1 MTIVPR
7 VTTDLPEQMY
17 AAFIR
22 ECGPPDVIRFDT
34 MPVPRPGPTD
44 VLVRVEAVSV
54 NHVDTFVRSGAYATA
69 RPFPFV
75 VGRDLVGTVA
85 VRGAGVVGFEVGDRV
100 WCNSLGHAGRQG
112 AAAQYAV
119 VPSDRLYPL
128 APEADSVTT
137 VAVAHPA
144 ATAYLALHTHGRL
157 QAGETVLI
165 AGAAGHVGR
174 AAMTLA
180 HGARIIATASAA
192 DLETCRA
199 LGADV
204 ALDYRDPDLADRLR
218 DVAPEG
224 VDVHLDT
231 SGHHDLDLATG
242 LLAPRG
248 RIVLMAGLGAR
259 PELPVGA
266 LYTRDAQI
274 VGFAISSATTVE
286 LAAAAARINQLVADG
301 SLTPGVVEHLPLSA
315 TAHAHRRL
323 ESGAAQGVRLI
334 LHPPE

>member
-1 MTIVPR
+1 
-7 VTTDLPEQMY
+7 MY
-17 AAFIR
+17 AALIR
-22 ECGPPDVIRFDT
+22 ECGPPEVIGYDT
-34 MPVPRPGPTD
+34 MPVPQPGPTD

-54 NHVDTFVRSGAYATA
+54 NHVDTFVRSGAYETK

-75 VGRDLVGTVA
+75 VNRDLVGTVA
-85 VRGAGVVGFEVGDRV
+85 ACGAGVAGFAVGDRV

-119 VPSDRLYPL
+119 VPSDRLYPV
-128 APEADSVTT
+128 PEQADSVTT

-157 QAGETVLI
+157 RPGETVLI

-174 AAMTLA
+174 AALA
-180 HGARIIATASAA
+180 LARDARIIATASAA
-192 DLETCRA
+192 DLETCRQ

-204 ALDYRDPDLADRLR
+204 ALDYRDPDLATRLH
-218 DVAPEG
+218 DAAPDG

-242 LLAPRG
+242 VLAPRG

-274 VGFAISSATTVE
+274 AGFAISTATTVE

-301 SLTPGVVEHLPLSA
+301 SLTPRAVEHLPLSA
-315 TAHAHRRL
+315 AAQAHRRL
-323 ESGAAQGVRLI
+323 ETGAARGVRLI
-334 LHPPE
+334 LHPPA

>member
-1 MTIVPR
+1 M
-7 VTTDLPEQMY
+7 TDLPDQMY
-17 AAFIR
+17 AAFIDR
-22 ECGPPDVIRFDT
+22 CGPPDVIRYGT
-34 MPVPRPGPTD
+34 LPVPRPGPTD

-54 NHVDTFVRSGAYATA
+54 NHVDTFVRSGAYETA

-75 VGRDLVGTVA
+75 VNRDLAGAVA
-85 VRGAGVVGFEVGDRV
+85 ACGPGVVGFAVGDRV

-128 APEADSVTT
+128 PAQADPVAM

-144 ATAYLALHTHGRL
+144 ASAYLALHTHGRL
-157 QAGETVLI
+157 DAGETVLI

-174 AAMTLA
+174 AAMALA
-180 HGARIIATASAA
+180 RGARIIATASAA

-204 ALDYRDPDLADRLR
+204 ALDYRDPDLAARLH
-218 DVAPEG
+218 DAAPDG
-224 VDVHLDT
+224 VDLHLDT

-259 PELPVGA
+259 PVLPVGA

-286 LAAAAARINQLVADG
+286 LAAAAARIDQLVSEG
-301 SLTPGVVEHLPLSA
+301 SLTPSAVEHLPLSA
-315 TAHAHRRL
+315 AADAHARL
-323 ESGAAQGVRLI
+323 ESGAAKGLRLI
-334 LHPPE
+334 LHPPD

>member
-1 MTIVPR
+1 
-7 VTTDLPEQMY
+7 MY
-17 AAFIR
+17 AAMIR
-22 ECGPPDVIRFDT
+22 ECGPPEVIRYDT
-34 MPVPRPGPTD
+34 LPVPRPGPTD

-54 NHVDTFVRSGAYATA
+54 NRVDTFVRSGAYQTA

-75 VGRDLVGTVA
+75 VNRDLAGTVA
-85 VRGAGVVGFEVGDRV
+85 ACGAGVVGFAVGDRV

-112 AAAQYAV
+112 AASQYAV
-119 VPSDRLYPL
+119 VPSDRLYPVP
-128 APEADSVTT
+128 AQADSVAT

-144 ATAYLALHTHGRL
+144 AAAYLALHTHGRL
-157 QAGETVLI
+157 LPAETVLI

-174 AAMTLA
+174 AAVTLA
-180 HGARIIATASAA
+180 RGARIIATASAA
-192 DLETCRA
+192 DLESCRA

-204 ALDYRDPDLADRLR
+204 ALDYRDPDLAARLR
-218 DVAPEG
+218 EAAPDG

-274 VGFAISSATTVE
+274 VGYAISSATTVE
-286 LAAAAARINQLVADG
+286 LAAAAHRINQLLAEG
-301 SLTPGVVEHLPLSA
+301 SLAPSAVEHLPLSA
-315 TAHAHRRL
+315 MAEAHRRL
-323 ESGAAQGVRLI
+323 ETGGAQGVRLI
-334 LHPPE
+334 LHPPA

>member
-1 MTIVPR
+1 
-7 VTTDLPEQMY
+7 MY
-17 AAFIR
+17 AAFIDQ
-22 ECGPPDVIRFDT
+22 CGPPEVIRYDT
-34 MPVPRPGPTD
+34 LPVPAPGPTD
-44 VLVRVEAVSV
+44 VLLRVEAVAV
-54 NHVDTFVRSGAYATA
+54 NHVDTFVRSGAYETA

-85 VRGAGVVGFEVGDRV
+85 SCGPGVAGFRAGDRV

-119 VPSDRLYPL
+119 VPSERLYHLP
-128 APEADSVTT
+128 AQADPAAT
-137 VAVAHPA
+137 VAVVHPA
-144 ATAYLALHTHGRL
+144 ATAYLALEVHGRL
-157 QAGETVLI
+157 QPGETLLI

-174 AAMTLA
+174 AALA
-180 HGARIIATASAA
+180 FARGARIIATASAA
-192 DLETCRA
+192 DLPAVRE

-204 ALDYRDPDLADRLR
+204 ALDYRDPELAARLR
-218 DVAPEG
+218 DAAPEG

-231 SGHHDLDLATG
+231 SGQHDLDLAIG
-242 LLAPRG
+242 VLAPRG

-286 LAAAAARINQLVADG
+286 LRAAARRINQLLAEG
-301 SLTPGVVEHLPLSA
+301 SLAPRAVEHLPLEA
-315 TAHAHRRL
+315 AAEAHRRL
-323 ESGAAQGVRLI
+323 ESGAAKGARLI
-334 LHPPE
+334 LHPPA